1 MREVV
6 KKSRRDSNGLTQSS
20 TYTRKTTVR
29 PLKKVSTSLQ
39 IPNFQS
45 LSTLSLFCNY
55 LLHFTIFT
63 LYFYIFREVIDA
75 TVPPEVA
82 VLGQVATA
90 PTVVT
95 VATATLPIGAGIA
108 AATAAAAAVM
118 MHDPFTER

>member
-1 MREVV
+1 MVREVV

-55 LLHFTIFT
+55 LLHFTIF
-63 LYFYIFREVIDA
+63 REVIDA